1 MLRAWNRL
9 SLQTKVVCLF
19 SFAIFLIV
27 CLYTVFAV
35 KEQSTA
41 ELKAIDSQL
50 AAAARSYARV
60 IGEKTIDRAFSSE
73 KIPEEDYKS
82 LVASMG
88 AFAEELG
95 MEYLYSMTVVGSTVK
110 YVIDGSTKSDIE
122 KGEFAFPM
130 DDYQDASPKILVAWE
145 TGKPQVD
152 EYVDGFGNHRSFFLP
167 ITTAAGNKVVVGA
180 DVEVSEI
187 QKKMREILTK
197 HIYIGA
203 GILIFGL
210 VLTFPFARKM
220 TKSVTEIA
228 SIVQHI
234 TDSLDFTSAIA
245 VKDEDEIGQI
255 AENINSL
262 QGALR
267 ESIGEAYEMSASSA
281 GNAEKFSGSAV
292 SIQNQVDSTAQKVRQ
307 IAEKTASI
315 NEQAQVAAQYTA
327 SIQQDIN
334 GTNQQLSD
342 AQAAMKELT
351 EGVNLTA
358 KNSRQ
363 LANDLQSLNAK
374 VGAIRF
380 VLATITEISDHTNLL
395 ALNAS
400 IEAAHAGNMGVGF
413 AVVAG
418 EVGDLANKTQE
429 TVSESE
435 NVVRQIIDG
444 VDGVIREMVKIVEAN
459 EKLAQTSNKSL
470 EVIQAINE
478 RFANIASSNAECV
491 SSSDSIKDSIAD
503 ISENLNLAN
512 AALETSNSN
521 VVEMVNTASSIWED
535 ANGVKIQMSKFRVN

>member
-1 MLRAWNRL
+1 MLRTWNRL
-9 SLQTKVVCLF
+9 SLQAKVVCLF
-19 SFAIFLIV
+19 SLAIFLIV

-35 KEQSTA
+35 REQSDA
-41 ELKAIDSQL
+41 ELRAIDGQL
-50 AAAARSYARV
+50 AAAARSYARA
-60 IGEKTIDRAFSSE
+60 IGEEKIDRVFGNNKYSD
-73 KIPEEDYKS
+73 EEYKS
-82 LVASMG
+82 LIASMG
-88 AFAEELG
+88 EFAEELG
-95 MEYLYSMTVVGSTVK
+95 MEYLYSMTVIGSSVK
-110 YVIDGSTKSDIE
+110 YAIDGSTQSDID

-152 EYVDGFGNHRSFFLP
+152 EYADGFGNHRSYFLP
-167 ITTAAGNKVVVGA
+167 ITTAAGNKVIVGA
-180 DVEVSEI
+180 DMEVSEI
-187 QKKMREILTK
+187 RKKMRKILTT
-197 HIYIGA
+197 HIFIGA
-203 GILIFGL
+203 GILLFGL
-210 VLTFPFARKM
+210 VFTYPFARKM

-234 TDSLDFTSAIA
+234 TGSLDFTSAIA
-245 VKDEDEIGQI
+245 VKDEDEIGKI

-281 GNAEKFSGSAV
+281 ENAEKFSDSAV

-307 IAEKTASI
+307 IAEKTVSI
-315 NEQAQVAAQYTA
+315 NEQAQVAAQHTA
-327 SIQQDIN
+327 SIQQDIS

-342 AQAAMKELT
+342 AQAAMKELAD
-351 EGVNLTA
+351 GVNQTA

-363 LANDLQSLNAK
+363 LANDLQSLNTK
-374 VGAIRF
+374 VGAIRS
-380 VLATITEISDHTNLL
+380 VLATITEISDQTNLL

-435 NVVRQIIDG
+435 NVVKQIIDG
-444 VDGVIREMVKIVEAN
+444 VNGVIREMVKIVEAN

-470 EVIQAINE
+470 EVIQAING
-478 RFANIASSNAECV
+478 RLAHIASSNAECV
-491 SSSDSIKDSIAD
+491 SSSDSIRDSIAD
-503 ISENLNLAN
+503 ISENLGQAN